1 MSTDPNQFLMG
12 GGGRSAKFETPGTT
26 VTGTITAEPEVRQQT
41 EYKTGKLQFWDNG
54 DPMMQLVVK
63 LQTAERDPED
73 KDDDGIR
80 AIYIKGGF
88 KKPTMQKAIAD
99 AVRAAGVKG
108 LAVGGT
114 LTVTYTGD
122 GPSEGSGYPPKYYS
136 ASYAPPSANFLATG
150 EATPP
155 AQTAAPAA
163 PTQATAPA
171 NGDGLIT
178 MPDGQRVTP
187 EVAALLASMQAKQP
201 A

>member
-12 GGGRSAKFETPGTT
+12 GGGKSAKFETPGVTI
-26 VTGTITAEPEVRQQT
+26 TGTIAAEPEVRQQT
-41 EYKTGKLQFWDNG
+41 EFQTGKLQFWDNG

-63 LQTAERDPED
+63 LQTTERDPDD

-80 AIYIKGGF
+80 ALYVKGGF

-108 LAVGGT
+108 LEIGGT

-122 GPSEGSGYPPKYYS
+122 GPKEGSGFPPKYYS
-136 ASYAPPSANFLATG
+136 ATYAPPSANFLATG
-150 EATPP
+150 EVTTTATAVSPTS
-155 AQTAAPAA
+155 TALPAA
-163 PTQATAPA
+163 A

-187 EVAALLASMQAKQP
+187 EVAALLASMQAKQS